1 MTKGF
6 PTPESLLVKNPDTDY
21 FEGVVREK
29 IFEVDEVTDVGEV
42 SVTFDAA
49 TRKAK
54 IRFVASTDYET
65 IKEEVDINCQITE

>member
-1 MTKGF
+1 M
-6 PTPESLLVKNPDTDY
+6 
-21 FEGVVREK
+21 
-29 IFEVDEVTDVGEV
+29 GEV

-54 IRFVASTDYET
+54 IRYVASTDYET